1 MDYLVYATCRYAK
14 VTRTN
19 SILCRKHFIFS
30 IILSNVLVLY
40 FYQVFTSK
48 RVLNWFYKTTVDDV
62 LDCRTW
68 SRGSPEENKAI
79 NHPKPPFWG
88 KTNQKVGQF
97 SSCNPRCFISYLQRF
112 SIVLCLTSA
121 LFKIFVPSFDAKQ
134 LITMEF
140 VLILLFTKTRGIA
153 PYFSY
158 LVVRLRG

>member
-1 MDYLVYATCRYAK
+1 MLLEDMQKLHVSTKYCAHST
-14 VTRTN
+14 
-19 SILCRKHFIFS
+19 ILKHLSFNIV
-30 IILSNVLVLY
+30 LSNVVVST
-40 FYQVFTSK
+40 FMKFSTSK

-97 SSCNPRCFISYLQRF
+97 SSCNPLCFISYLQRF

-121 LFKIFVPSFDAKQ
+121 LFKIFVPSFRAK
-134 LITMEF
+134 
-140 VLILLFTKTRGIA
+140 
-153 PYFSY
+153 
-158 LVVRLRG
+158 